1 LPGIEQITNKLQRIK
16 LTTIRIEKIIKGLK
30 AHAREGKDDPYQ
42 MNIVR
47 DLIHDSLA
55 YCIDNLKLHNIN
67 LIIEDI
73 PADIHLECRAIQI
86 SQVFVNLISNAR
98 DAIKNHSEEKWI
110 KIAVEEKDN
119 VVEFSLTDSGKGI
132 PPEIRQKILEPFYT
146 TKQNGEGTGL
156 GLSIS
161 KNIIESHSG
170 VLQIAENTEN
180 TKIIFSIPK
189 RVPLQV
195 SA

>member
-1 LPGIEQITNKLQRIK
+1 
-16 LTTIRIEKIIKGLK
+16 
-30 AHAREGKDDPYQ
+30 
-42 MNIVR
+42 MNIVK
-47 DLIHDSLA
+47 DLINDSLA
-55 YCIDNLKLHNIN
+55 YCIDNLKFHNIN

-86 SQVFVNLISNAR
+86 SQVLLNLINNAR
-98 DAIKNHSEEKWI
+98 DAIKEQSEEKWI
-110 KIAVEEKDN
+110 KIGVQEIDN

-132 PPEIRQKILEPFYT
+132 PPEIRHKILEPFYT
-146 TKQNGEGTGL
+146 TKPNGEGTGL

-170 VLQIAENTEN
+170 ILQIAENTEN

-189 RVPLQV
+189 RIPMQA